1 MWKKM
6 SKKDP
11 GCFYA
16 LSHPSIRFRRLY
28 MLSYISTW
36 DILETS
42 RWNNAQ
48 YALSHQKVCYF
59 MCGPIW
65 ASPYLVGL
73 FWYALSCFR
82 MCLYQA
88 FFGHS
93 KKTQGKKLNWKALNS
108 NFRHFLK
115 NCILWKHMLCLGLVS
130 ISPY

>member
-1 MWKKM
+1 
-6 SKKDP
+6 
-11 GCFYA
+11 
-16 LSHPSIRFRRLY
+16 

-73 FWYALSCFR
+73 FWYALGCFR

-88 FFGHS
+88 FLAILKKLKA
-93 KKTQGKKLNWKALNS
+93 KKTQ
-108 NFRHFLK
+108 LK
-115 NCILWKHMLCLGLVS
+115 S
-130 ISPY
+130 

>member
-1 MWKKM
+1 
-6 SKKDP
+6 
-11 GCFYA
+11 
-16 LSHPSIRFRRLY
+16 

-88 FFGHS
+88 FFWPCEKKS
-93 KKTQGKKLNWKALNS
+93 RQKKTKLKEKEAKL
-108 NFRHFLK
+108 
-115 NCILWKHMLCLGLVS
+115 
-130 ISPY
+130 

>member
-1 MWKKM
+1 M

-16 LSHPSIRFRRLY
+16 LSHPFIRFRRLY

-73 FWYALSCFR
+73 FGYALSCFR

-93 KKTQGKKLNWKALNS
+93 KKNSRQKKTQNSRKKLKLKLKTQIFGIFQKS
-108 NFRHFLK
+108 GNFSK
-115 NCILWKHMLCLGLVS
+115 NMFY
-130 ISPY
+130 PF